1 MYQMTETEYKFA
13 ELIWE
18 EEPIGSG
25 ELQSPGGGFRGEG
38 LRRFPAEDD
47 RSIYPEQEAQ
57 RSADRRDRS
66 YDRGL

>member
-25 ELQSPGGGFRGEG
+25 ELVKQLS
-38 LRRFPAEDD
+38 L
-47 RSIYPEQEAQ
+47 IHI
-57 RSADRRDRS
+57 
-66 YDRGL
+66 